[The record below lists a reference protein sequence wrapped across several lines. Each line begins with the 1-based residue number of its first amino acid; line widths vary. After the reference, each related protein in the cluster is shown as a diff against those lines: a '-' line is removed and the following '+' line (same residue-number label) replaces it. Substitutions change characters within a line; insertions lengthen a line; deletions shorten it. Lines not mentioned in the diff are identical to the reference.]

1 MTYLATVLAGV
12 EVEARVEALL
22 PVALDHPEVVGT
34 VSAITKKT
42 INTWEASLIGS
53 SQLLICMLK
62 HLNSSY

>member
-34 VSAITKKT
+34 VSAITKNTLNNFKT
-42 INTWEASLIGS
+42 PGK
-53 SQLLICMLK
+53 LL
-62 HLNSSY
+62 